1 MKSMDDLLPQ
11 DPTTVPRDELDRML
25 QRESQQKELK
35 LIKYVEIEQLWQ
47 LMSSMYGHK
56 WTSAYGDIPDPDKV
70 WYAILKDV
78 TWEQM
83 QFGMN
88 KLADSGASWPPAAP
102 EFKKLA
108 LNIEEGVSTVRTPD
122 VESTRKNFLGIEDKS
137 NLPEADERVAKIHA
151 IRDLLK

>member
-1 MKSMDDLLPQ
+1 
-11 DPTTVPRDELDRML
+11 
-25 QRESQQKELK
+25 
-35 LIKYVEIEQLWQ
+35 
-47 LMSSMYGHK
+47 MSSMYGHK

-78 TWEQM
+78 TWYQM

-102 EFKKLA
+102 EFKKLC
-108 LNIEEGVSTVRTPD
+108 LNIEEGVNTVRTPD
-122 VESTRKNFLGIEDKS
+122 VEATRERLMGIEDQS
-137 NLPEADERVAKIHA
+137 NLPAAAERVAKIHA

>member
-1 MKSMDDLLPQ
+1 MKSMADLLPL

-25 QRESQQKELK
+25 QRESHQKELK
-35 LIKYVEIEQLWQ
+35 LIKFVEIEQLWQ

-78 TWEQM
+78 SWEQM

-88 KLADSGASWPPAAP
+88 KLANSGASWPPAAP
-102 EFKKLA
+102 EFKKLC
-108 LNIEEGVSTVRTPD
+108 LNIEEGVNTVRTPD
-122 VESTRKNFLGIEDKS
+122 VEATKKNFLGIEDQS
-137 NLPEADERVAKIHA
+137 GMSDGDTRASKISD
-151 IRDLLK
+151 IRNLLK